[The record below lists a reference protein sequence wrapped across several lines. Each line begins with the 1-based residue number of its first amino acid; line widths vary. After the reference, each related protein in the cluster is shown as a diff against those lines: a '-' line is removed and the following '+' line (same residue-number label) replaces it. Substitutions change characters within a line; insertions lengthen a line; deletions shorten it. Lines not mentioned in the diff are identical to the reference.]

1 MGFLIQEQKELVEMM
16 YGPAAEDY
24 LLILDSL
31 GDFFEKEIEPTA
43 RQIDVKAEFP
53 RENIRKLFE
62 QGFTSMGFPKDFGGL
77 ELPGRSTSRLWRC
90 AERHAQAPPYH
101 SQSMAHVAKVSAS
114 SATPVRRRN
123 IFRR

>member
-1 MGFLIQEQKELVEMM
+1 MAGFFGSEQKELVQMM
-16 YGPAAEDY
+16 YGPASEDY
-24 LLILDSL
+24 LLLLESL

-77 ELPGRSTSRLWRC
+77 E
-90 AERHAQAPPYH
+90 
-101 SQSMAHVAKVSAS
+101 VSEEAGQRPIYREPARDS
-114 SATPVRRRN
+114 SSPLRGK
-123 IFRR
+123 